1 MESVYQRV
9 WFELYLNSIFQCQYE
24 EFLMQL
30 VAPFWPSGST
40 LGKAALRREHRLP
53 APSAA
58 TELHS
63 AFTEPLQLLEICH
76 VL

>member
-1 MESVYQRV
+1 
-9 WFELYLNSIFQCQYE
+9 
-24 EFLMQL
+24 MQL

-63 AFTEPLQLLEICH
+63 AFTEPFQLLEICH